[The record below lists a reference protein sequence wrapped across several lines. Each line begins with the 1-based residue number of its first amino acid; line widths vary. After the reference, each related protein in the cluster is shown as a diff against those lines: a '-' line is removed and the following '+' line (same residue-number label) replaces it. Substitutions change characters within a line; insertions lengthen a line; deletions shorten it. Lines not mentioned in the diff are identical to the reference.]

1 MSDYR
6 DEDAESDEID
16 ETTGRNL
23 EIRIKKLVAHDNDI
37 KQIDIRVG
45 TCTTETVHPDQAKK
59 QIDRKR
65 LSIPRNAKNYDTK
78 SNMY

>member
-23 EIRIKKLVAHDNDI
+23 EIRIKKLIAHDNNI
-37 KQIDIRVG
+37 K
-45 TCTTETVHPDQAKK
+45 
-59 QIDRKR
+59 
-65 LSIPRNAKNYDTK
+65 
-78 SNMY
+78 